1 MEKRTPTQPQGK
13 DQSQNQIQDQS
24 QDQSQDQT
32 QDKIQD
38 QIQVSIIGFG
48 RFGQLWASLIKSDF
62 PVKVYDQSETAL
74 EQARKA
80 GVPVATIED
89 ALAADVIFYSV
100 PISEFAATINEHARI
115 LKTMGKSKLLIDLL
129 SVKVHA
135 KEILTQEL
143 PENFEAMLC
152 HPLFGPD
159 SVNQF
164 GLAGQRIVIEQ
175 FRASDETYKFWKNYF
190 AEKQLKVIEMT
201 AEEHDKQMADSQALT
216 HLVGRILSKMHL
228 SESQVATTS
237 SQKLKEVTEQVSK
250 DEFQLFLDMQ
260 RYNPYTRAMR
270 EQFVQAQS
278 EIYKQIDGS

>member
-1 MEKRTPTQPQGK
+1 MEKRTSTQPQSK
-13 DQSQNQIQDQS
+13 DQSQNQIQDQ
-24 QDQSQDQT
+24 
-32 QDKIQD
+32 IRD

-48 RFGQLWASLIKSDF
+48 RFGQLWASLLKSDF
-62 PVKVYDQSETAL
+62 PVKVFDQSETAL
-74 EQARKA
+74 EQAREA
-80 GVPVATIED
+80 GVPVATLED

-100 PISEFAATINEHARI
+100 PISEFATTINEHARI
-115 LKTMGKSKLLIDLL
+115 LKTLGKSKVIIDLL

-135 KEILTQEL
+135 KEILTKEL
-143 PENFEAMLC
+143 PENFEAILC

-175 FRASDETYKFWKNYF
+175 FRASDETYKFWKNFF

-201 AEEHDKQMADSQALT
+201 AEEHDEEMAGSQALT

-228 SESQVATTS
+228 AESQVATTG
-237 SQKLKEVTEQVSK
+237 SQKLKEVTEQVSN

-270 EQFVQAQS
+270 EKFVIAQS
-278 EIYKQIDGS
+278 EIYKLIDGS

>member
-1 MEKRTPTQPQGK
+1 MEKRTSTQPQGR
-13 DQSQNQIQDQS
+13 DQSQNQIQI
-24 QDQSQDQT
+24 QDQLR
-32 QDKIQD
+32 D

-48 RFGQLWASLIKSDF
+48 RFGQLWASMLKSDF
-62 PVKVYDQSETAL
+62 PVKVFDQSEAAL
-74 EQARKA
+74 EQASKA
-80 GVPVATIED
+80 GVPVAALED

-100 PISEFAATINEHARI
+100 PISEFATTINEHARI
-115 LKTMGKSKLLIDLL
+115 LKTMGKSKVIIDLL

-135 KEILTQEL
+135 KEILTREL
-143 PENFEAMLC
+143 PEKFEAMLC

-201 AEEHDKQMADSQALT
+201 AEEHDEEMAGSQALT

-228 SESQVATTS
+228 AESQVDTTG
-237 SQKLKEVTEQVSK
+237 SQKLKEVTEQVSN

-270 EQFVQAQS
+270 EKFVNAQS

>member
-1 MEKRTPTQPQGK
+1 MEKRTPTKPQGK
-13 DQSQNQIQDQS
+13 DESQNQIQDQI
-24 QDQSQDQT
+24 
-32 QDKIQD
+32 KD

-62 PVKVYDQSETAL
+62 PVKVYDHSETAL

-80 GVPVATIED
+80 GVPVATLED

-115 LKTMGKSKLLIDLL
+115 LKTTGKSKLIIDLL

-135 KEILTQEL
+135 KEILTKEL
-143 PENFEAMLC
+143 PENVEAMLC

-175 FRASDETYKFWKNYF
+175 FRASDETFKFWKNYF

-201 AEEHDKQMADSQALT
+201 AEEHDEEMAGSQALT
-216 HLVGRILSKMHL
+216 HLVGRILSKMHS
-228 SESQVATTS
+228 SESPVSTTS
-237 SQKLKEVTEQVSK
+237 SEKLKEVTEQVSK

-270 EQFVQAQS
+270 RRFATAQS

>member
-1 MEKRTPTQPQGK
+1 MEKRTP
-13 DQSQNQIQDQS
+13 NQQQITAQI
-24 QDQSQDQT
+24 T
-32 QDKIQD
+32 D

-62 PVKVYDQSETAL
+62 PVKVYDQSEIAL

-80 GVPVATIED
+80 GVPVTTIED

-100 PISEFAATINEHARI
+100 PISEFAATFNEHARI
-115 LKTMGKSKLLIDLL
+115 LKTMGKSKLIIDLL

-143 PENFEAMLC
+143 PENIEAMLC

-159 SVNQF
+159 SVNQS

-190 AEKQLKVIEMT
+190 AEKQLKVIEMS
-201 AEEHDKQMADSQALT
+201 AEEHDEQMAESQALT
-216 HLVGRILSKMHL
+216 HLVGRIISNMHL
-228 SESQVATTS
+228 SESQVGTTS

-270 EQFVQAQS
+270 ERFVKAQS
-278 EIYKQIDGS
+278 EIYQQIDGS

>member
-1 MEKRTPTQPQGK
+1 MEKRTPTQPQSK
-13 DQSQNQIQDQS
+13 DQSQNQ
-24 QDQSQDQT
+24 T
-32 QDKIQD
+32 QNQF
-38 QIQVSIIGFG
+38 QVSIIGFG

-62 PVKVYDQSETAL
+62 PVKVYDRSEAAL

-80 GVPVATIED
+80 GVPAVTIED

-100 PISEFAATINEHARI
+100 PISEFAATMHEHARI
-115 LKTMGKSKLLIDLL
+115 LKTMGKSKLIIDLL

-143 PENFEAMLC
+143 TEDFESMLC

-164 GLAGQRIVIEQ
+164 GLSGQRIVIEQ

-201 AEEHDKQMADSQALT
+201 AEEHDEEMAGSQALT

-228 SESQVATTS
+228 SDSQVATTS

-270 EQFVQAQS
+270 ERFVNAQS
-278 EIYKQIDGS
+278 EIYKQIDDS

>member
-24 QDQSQDQT
+24 QD
-32 QDKIQD
+32 KILNKF
-38 QIQVSIIGFG
+38 QVSIIGFG
-48 RFGQLWASLIKSDF
+48 RFGQLWASLIKSEF
-62 PVKVYDQSETAL
+62 PVKVYDQSEAAL

-115 LKTMGKSKLLIDLL
+115 FKTMGKSKLIIDLL

-201 AEEHDKQMADSQALT
+201 AEEHDEQMADSQALT
-216 HLVGRILSKMHL
+216 HLVGRILSNMHL
-228 SESQVATTS
+228 SESQVATTN

-270 EQFVQAQS
+270 ERFAKAQS

>member
-1 MEKRTPTQPQGK
+1 MKKRTTTQPQGK
-13 DQSQNQIQDQS
+13 DQSQNQIRDQI
-24 QDQSQDQT
+24 
-32 QDKIQD
+32 KD

-48 RFGQLWASLIKSDF
+48 HFGQLWASLIKSDF
-62 PVKVYDQSETAL
+62 SVKVYDQSEAAL

-100 PISEFAATINEHARI
+100 PISEFAATIHEHARTF
-115 LKTMGKSKLLIDLL
+115 KTMGKSKLIIDLL

-175 FRASDETYKFWKNYF
+175 FRASDETYKFWKNF
-190 AEKQLKVIEMT
+190 FTEKQLKVIEMT
-201 AEEHDKQMADSQALT
+201 ADEHDEQMAGSQALT
-216 HLVGRILSKMHL
+216 HLVGRILSNMNL
-228 SESQVATTS
+228 SDRQVATTS

-270 EQFVQAQS
+270 ERFAKAQS